1 MTTNPNMGSLLSFK
15 EGLMKRFS
23 LTILILAVLSAVLF
37 LGLIFFRTPF
47 ALYPLMSWQDALDIL
62 TVLII
67 LPIYWVL
74 YKSSS
79 AKEAGLAEEIIFLVF
94 SALWIFGHGMHL
106 SANSVNNLSESLQK
120 KQILDILNTDIYTL
134 TYFYD
139 EILSH
144 FLRDLGLVGF
154 VSMMIFHEWKHPAG
168 ITTVWW
174 PTISGGIIYGI
185 TFFLVYLEGNTV
197 AIAFPF
203 ALAVTLFALISGRK
217 RLSHQPL
224 LAFFFV
230 AFLIAAI
237 FFLGWGIYFRGWPPP
252 SELGLI

>member
-1 MTTNPNMGSLLSFK
+1 
-15 EGLMKRFS
+15 MKRLS
-23 LTILILAVLSAVLF
+23 LTNLILAVLSAVLF

-74 YKSSS
+74 FKGSS
-79 AKEAGLAEEIIFLVF
+79 AKDASLAEEIIFLAF

-154 VSMMIFHEWKHPAG
+154 VALMIYHEWRQPAG

-174 PTISGGIIYGI
+174 STIAGGIIYGVTI
-185 TFFLVYLEGNTV
+185 FLVYLEGNTV

-203 ALAVTLFALISGRK
+203 ALAVTLFTLISGRK
-217 RLSHQPL
+217 RLSNQPL

-230 AFLIAAI
+230 AFLIASI
-237 FFLGWGIYFRGWPPP
+237 FFLGWGIYYGGWPPP